1 MILTPQQRHLL
12 ALEENARIA
21 ILEYLQA
28 QDPNGSYVDRYAED
42 DPGGRLT
49 FSDAIF
55 QAYEVITSD

>member
-1 MILTPQQRHLL
+1 MFPTSAQRHVL

-28 QDPNGSYVDRYAED
+28 HDPNGSYVDRFAAD
-42 DPGGRLT
+42 DPGGKLT
-49 FSDAIF
+49 FSDAVL